1 MTEKFIGKIFFATL
15 AAIIFCSL
23 NFCEAAKKTIA
34 VMPLENV
41 SGYSDQRV
49 AEIMTEQLLVA
60 IHSSG
65 GYTVLERTQ
74 IGTVM
79 KEQGFQNIA
88 GDPNKVAEMNKISGA
103 DYTLVGKMTLAV
115 IEEDASDLARILTEG
130 ANDIQKLIALAGGAK
145 HYKGK
150 IAMEVR
156 FVDSKTGEVVIAKTI
171 EGSKTGATQAEAL
184 NAACK
189 DAAENFLRELDSVN
203 PFRARIAEISGED
216 VYIDRGSL
224 DGLRQG
230 ETLIVAREGAPI
242 VVNGKVVAVKQ
253 TVVGKIRVVEVNADY
268 AVCKIESGEIYKGD
282 IVKRNN
288 A

>member
-65 GYTVLERTQ
+65 NYTVVERTQ

-88 GDPNKVAEMNKISGA
+88 GDPNSASEMNKISGA
-103 DYTLVGKMTLAV
+103 DYTLVGKVTMTVVEQNTTSKTVSTITRALKLENLEKAAGKFV
-115 IEEDASDLARILTEG
+115 NPFKSKVHL
-130 ANDIQKLIALAGGAK
+130 DI
-145 HYKGK
+145 
-150 IAMEVR
+150 R
-156 FVDSKTGEVVIAKTI
+156 FVDNSTGEVIVAKTI
-171 EGSKTGATQAEAL
+171 KGSKSGATQVEAL
-184 NAACK
+184 NAACQE
-189 DAAENFLRELDSVN
+189 AAENFLKELDTVN

-216 VYIDRGSL
+216 VYIDRGSQ
-224 DGLRQG
+224 DGLRKG

-242 VVNGKVVAVKQ
+242 VVNGRTVAVKQ
-253 TVVGKIRVVEVNADY
+253 TEVGKIKVVEVNADY
-268 AVCKIESGEIYKGD
+268 AVCKKISGDIRKGD
-282 IVKRNN
+282 VLKRG
-288 A
+288 